1 MPGYYFEEF
10 EIGHVFRHAIRRTV
24 TEADNV
30 LFSAL
35 THNPAPLHIDSEYMR
50 TRSEFGRP
58 LVNSFFT
65 LGLIVGISINDT
77 TLGTT
82 VANLGME
89 EVRFPHPLFPGDT
102 VHVETEVLAKRLSR
116 SRPGNGILTLM
127 HRGNNQH
134 EVLVAV
140 CRRAVLMLCKPACAP
155 LDGVMSRAR
164 EPGLCETVAC
174 IPTHSCQNGPRTR
187 PYGRRICTLRE
198 RVGPRWVTGHER
210 SMRPKRNRR
219 STS

>member
-1 MPGYYFEEF
+1 MAGYYFDEF
-10 EIGHVFRHAIRRTV
+10 EIGQTFLHAIRRTV

-50 TRSEFGRP
+50 TQSEFGRP

-89 EVRFPHPLFPGDT
+89 DVRFPHPLFPGDT
-102 VHVETEVLAKRLSR
+102 VHVETEVLAKRPSR
-116 SRPGNGILTLM
+116 SRPDNGILTLE
-127 HRGNNQH
+127 HRGYNQDD
-134 EVLVAV
+134 VLVAV
-140 CRRAVLMLCKPACAP
+140 CRRAVLMLRKPA
-155 LDGVMSRAR
+155 
-164 EPGLCETVAC
+164 
-174 IPTHSCQNGPRTR
+174 
-187 PYGRRICTLRE
+187 
-198 RVGPRWVTGHER
+198 
-210 SMRPKRNRR
+210 
-219 STS
+219 